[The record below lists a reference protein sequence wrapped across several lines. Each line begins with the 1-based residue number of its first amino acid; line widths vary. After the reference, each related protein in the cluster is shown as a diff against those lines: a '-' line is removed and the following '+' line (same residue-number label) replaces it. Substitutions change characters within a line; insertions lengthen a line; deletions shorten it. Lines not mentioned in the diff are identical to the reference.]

1 MKLTYQTSAITV
13 MAFAVAMPFALVA
26 CSESN
31 STSSDEPIAYSE
43 PAPGTSSALESSS
56 SVAELSSAGTECQG
70 ISVPEGKLCLQEE
83 CDAENEGR
91 VIDAKHGNPKYGY
104 QVYYAQCKQGAWTS
118 SEPWAACDTAGVA
131 VGDTCR
137 KQTRMRGNQFGGD
150 VHTVFVYAGDGVWKY
165 KDPHEDPKDLCSLPN
180 DACTESNAFKI
191 DSTLKSAVSLS
202 TCYALCRNNKWELL
216 KEFLVAANAYCGDP
230 KINGYRCCFHDAGYP
245 AYYEYTYDS
254 GWNLKEYTT
263 ECKDAEVNE

>member
-56 SVAELSSAGTECQG
+56 FVAELSSAGTECQG

-137 KQTRMRGNQFGGD
+137 KQTRMRGNQFGDDAFASFIYKGE
-150 VHTVFVYAGDGVWKY
+150 GVW
-165 KDPHEDPKDLCSLPN
+165 EETEEASSL
-180 DACTESNAFKI
+180 
-191 DSTLKSAVSLS
+191 
-202 TCYALCRNNKWELL
+202 R
-216 KEFLVAANAYCGDP
+216 
-230 KINGYRCCFHDAGYP
+230 
-245 AYYEYTYDS
+245 
-254 GWNLKEYTT
+254 
-263 ECKDAEVNE
+263 